1 MGSFAGSVVRRLA
14 GSSTLLYNAVPSMR
28 SYRRW
33 LPLLLLALACFGTAD
48 SYALFAQVQKK
59 GAAPAPTPTFVNV
72 AAAAGLRFIHWNGAS
87 PEKYV
92 LETMGSGAA
101 FLDYD
106 NDGWLDIY
114 LVNGG
119 GVPGHPPPAPVRNA
133 LYRNKG
139 DGTFVDVT
147 SQAGVGG
154 NGHYGMGVAAAD
166 YDNDGWTDL
175 FVTTFGRNMLYHNR
189 GDGTFAE
196 VTERAGVAGGGWSTS
211 AAFFDYDKDG
221 RLDLFVARYVDYSFE
236 RNVTCG
242 DPARGIRAY
251 CHPDI
256 YDGLTSLL
264 YHNNGDGTFTNVS
277 QAAGIASQI
286 GKGLGV
292 VAADFDGDGWIDL
305 YVANDSVR
313 NFLFHN
319 QGNGTFKE
327 IGITSGVALDE
338 GGRPQAGM
346 GTAAGD
352 YDGDGRLD
360 IIVTNLDREYN
371 ALYRNSG
378 AFFADTSFPTGFAP
392 PSLPL
397 VGWGTGFFDYD
408 NDGDLDILVVTG
420 HVIDNID
427 KFRAGQTY
435 PQAKLLFEN
444 LGDRFREVAAR
455 HGAALTKPE
464 VSRGAAFGDY
474 DNDGDVDV
482 LVLNLS
488 GSPTL
493 LRNDGGNRSHWLS
506 LTLEGT
512 KSPRQGIGATIHC
525 QVGGRTLM
533 RYVAGGGS
541 YLSASDYRIHIGLGP
556 AERAQRVE
564 IRWPSGATEVLE
576 NLAAGKFYRIR
587 EGSGIVDTRPPATP
601 LSKGE

>member
-1 MGSFAGSVVRRLA
+1 MRFARR
-14 GSSTLLYNAVPSMR
+14 
-28 SYRRW
+28 
-33 LPLLLLALACFGTAD
+33 PLLLTLLALMCVSTAR
-48 SYALFAQVQKK
+48 SLLSAGLEQK
-59 GAAPAPTPTFVNV
+59 GAGRAPRIAFTNV
-72 AAAAGLRFIHWNGAS
+72 APAAGLRFTHWNGAS

-101 FLDYD
+101 FLDYN

-119 GVPGHPPPAPVRNA
+119 GVPGHPPPGPVRHA

-147 SQAGVGG
+147 GQAGVGG

-175 FVTTFGRNMLYHNR
+175 YVTTFGRNILYRNR
-189 GDGTFAE
+189 GDGTFAD
-196 VTERAGVAGGGWSTS
+196 VTESAGVAAGGWSSS
-211 AAFFDYDKDG
+211 AAFLDFDRDG
-221 RLDLFVARYVDYSFE
+221 RLDLFVARYVDYAFD

-264 YHNNGDGTFTNVS
+264 YHNNGDGTFTDVS
-277 QAAGIASQI
+277 RAAGIAGHI

-292 VAADFDGDGWIDL
+292 VAADFDADGWIDL

-313 NFLFHN
+313 NFLFRN

-371 ALYRNSG
+371 ALYRNAGS
-378 AFFADTSFPTGFAP
+378 FFADTSFPTGFAP

-397 VGWGTGFFDYD
+397 VGWGTGFFDFD

-444 LGDRFREVAAR
+444 LGDRFREVAASR
-455 HGAALTKPE
+455 GAALTKPE

-482 LVLNLS
+482 LVSNLG

-493 LRNDGGNRSHWLS
+493 LRNDGGNRNRNRWIVLA
-506 LTLEGT
+506 LEGT
-512 KSPRQGIGATIHC
+512 KSPRQPIGSQVRC
-525 QVGGRTLM
+525 QVGGRVLT
-533 RYVAGGGS
+533 RYLAGGGS
-541 YLSASDYRIHIGLGP
+541 YLSSSDSRIHIGLGQ
-556 AERAQRVE
+556 AERVQRIE
-564 IRWPSGATEVLE
+564 IRWPSGATETLE
-576 NLAAGKFYRIR
+576 NLAAGKFYKIR
-587 EGSGIVDTRPPATP
+587 EGQGVVDGGAPSEARPR
-601 LSKGE
+601 GE

>member
-1 MGSFAGSVVRRLA
+1 MRFPRREAILF
-14 GSSTLLYNAVPSMR
+14 
-28 SYRRW
+28 
-33 LPLLLLALACFGTAD
+33 LLALACLGTAG
-48 SYALFAQVQKK
+48 SGRLFAQVQKK
-59 GAAPAPTPTFVNV
+59 SAAPPSPQSFANV
-72 AAAAGLRFIHWNGAS
+72 AAAAGLRWTHYNGAS

-101 FLDYD
+101 FLDYN

-119 GVPGHPPPAPVRNA
+119 GVPGHAPPAPVRNA
-133 LYRNKG
+133 LYRNQG

-147 SQAGVGG
+147 AQAGVGG
-154 NGHYGMGVAAAD
+154 NGRYGMGVAAAD

-175 FVTTFGRNMLYHNR
+175 FVTTFGRNILYRNR
-189 GDGTFAE
+189 GDGAFAD
-196 VTERAGVAGGGWSTS
+196 VTEKAGVAGGGWSSS
-211 AAFFDYDKDG
+211 AAFFDYDRDG
-221 RLDLFVARYVDYSFE
+221 RLDLFVARYVDYAFE
-236 RNVTCG
+236 RNVICG

-256 YDGLTSLL
+256 YDGVSSLL
-264 YHNNGDGTFTNVS
+264 YHNNGDGTFS
-277 QAAGIASQI
+277 DASKSAGIAAII
-286 GKGLGV
+286 GKVLGV
-292 VAADFDGDGWIDL
+292 VAADFDADGWIDI

-313 NFLFHN
+313 NFLFRN

-327 IGITSGVALDE
+327 IGIASGVALDE

-408 NDGDLDILVVTG
+408 NDGDLDILVATG
-420 HVIDNID
+420 HVIDNIE

-482 LVLNLS
+482 LVLNLG

-493 LRNDGGNRSHWLS
+493 LRNNGGNRGRWLS

-512 KSPRQGIGATIHC
+512 KSPRQAIGTLVRC
-525 QVGGRTLM
+525 QVGGRTLT
-533 RYVAGGGS
+533 RFLAGGGS
-541 YLSASDYRIHIGLGP
+541 YLSASDTRVHIGLGRAAR
-556 AERAQRVE
+556 AERIE
-564 IRWPSGATEVLE
+564 IRWPSGATEVVE

-587 EGSGIVDTRPPATP
+587 EGAGVVETLPPAARV
-601 LSKGE
+601 KVE

>member
-1 MGSFAGSVVRRLA
+1 MSQFVV
-14 GSSTLLYNAVPSMR
+14 
-28 SYRRW
+28 
-33 LPLLLLALACFGTAD
+33 LLLALSCVF
-48 SYALFAQVQKK
+48 
-59 GAAPAPTPTFVNV
+59 APTAGAQNSAVGRGVTFVN
-72 AAAAGLRFIHWNGAS
+72 AAALAGLRWTHYNGAS

-101 FLDYD
+101 FLDYN

-119 GVPGHPPPAPVRNA
+119 GVPGHPPAAPVRNA
-133 LYRNKG
+133 LYRNRG
-139 DGTFVDVT
+139 DGTFVEAT
-147 SQAGVGG
+147 AAAGVGG
-154 NGHYGMGVAAAD
+154 NGHYGMAVAAGD

-175 FVTTFGRNMLYHNR
+175 YVTAFGRNVLYRNR
-189 GDGTFAE
+189 GDGTFEDA
-196 VTERAGVAGGGWSTS
+196 TERAGVAGSGWSSS
-211 AAFFDYDKDG
+211 AAWLDYDRDG
-221 RLDLFVARYVDYSFE
+221 RLDLFVARYVDYAFE
-236 RNVTCG
+236 RNVICG

-256 YDGLTSLL
+256 YDGVTSLL
-264 YHNNGDGTFTNVS
+264 YHNNGDGTFS
-277 QAAGIASQI
+277 DASKSSGIASQI

-313 NFLFHN
+313 NFLFRN
-319 QGNGTFKE
+319 QGKGTFKE
-327 IGITSGVALDE
+327 IGIASGVALDE

-371 ALYRNSG
+371 ALYRNAG
-378 AFFADTSFPTGFAP
+378 AFFADMSFPTGFAP
-392 PSLPL
+392 PSIPL
-397 VGWGTGFFDYD
+397 VGWGTEFFDFD
-408 NDGDLDILVVTG
+408 NDGDLDILVANG
-420 HVIDNID
+420 HVIDNIE

-455 HGAALTKPE
+455 HGAALAKPE

-482 LVLNLS
+482 LVLNLGGAPS
-488 GSPTL
+488 L
-493 LRNDGGNRSHWLS
+493 LRNDGGNRNNWLS
-506 LTLEGT
+506 LALEGT
-512 KSPRQGIGATIHC
+512 KSPRQAVGALVRV
-525 QVGGRTLM
+525 QVGARTLT

-541 YLSASDYRIHIGLGP
+541 YLSASDTRVHLGLGRAAR
-556 AERAQRVE
+556 AERIE
-564 IRWPSGATEVLE
+564 IRWPSGASEVLE
-576 NLAAGKFYRIR
+576 NVAAGKFYRVR
-587 EGSGIVDTRPPATP
+587 EGSGIVNARAPAAAKA
-601 LSKGE
+601 KGE

>member
-1 MGSFAGSVVRRLA
+1 M
-14 GSSTLLYNAVPSMR
+14 
-28 SYRRW
+28 
-33 LPLLLLALACFGTAD
+33 LLLGLGCGLAPSAA
-48 SYALFAQVQKK
+48 AQKS
-59 GAAPAPTPTFVNV
+59 AAPRAVTFVNE
-72 AAAAGLRFIHWNGAS
+72 AAAGLRFTHWNGAS

-101 FLDYD
+101 FLDYN

-119 GVPGHPPPAPVRNA
+119 GVPGHAPPAPVRNA

-147 SQAGVGG
+147 TQAGVGG
-154 NGHYGMGVAAAD
+154 NGHYGMGVASAD

-175 FVTTFGRNMLYHNR
+175 FVTTFGRNILYRNR
-189 GDGTFAE
+189 GDGTFADA
-196 VTERAGVAGGGWSTS
+196 TEKAGVPGGGWSSS
-211 AAFFDYDKDG
+211 AAFFDYDRDG
-221 RLDLFVARYVDYSFE
+221 RLDLFVARYVDYAFE
-236 RNVTCG
+236 RNVICG

-256 YDGLTSLL
+256 YDGVSSLL
-264 YHNNGDGTFTNVS
+264 YHNNGDGTFTDVS
-277 QAAGIASQI
+277 QAAGIAAQI

-292 VAADFDGDGWIDL
+292 VTADFNADGWADI

-313 NFLFHN
+313 NFLFRN

-327 IGITSGVALDE
+327 IGIASGVALDE

-360 IIVTNLDREYN
+360 IIATNLDREYN
-371 ALYRNSG
+371 ALYRNAG

-420 HVIDNID
+420 HVIDNIE

-482 LVLNLS
+482 LVLNLG

-493 LRNDGGNRSHWLS
+493 LRNNGGNRSRWLS

-512 KSPRQGIGATIHC
+512 KSSRQAIGALVRC
-525 QVGGRTLM
+525 QVGGRTLT
-533 RYVAGGGS
+533 RVVAGGGS
-541 YLSASDYRIHIGLGP
+541 YLSASDTRIHIGLGQAAR
-556 AERAQRVE
+556 AERVE
-564 IRWPSGATEVLE
+564 IRWPSGATEVVE
-576 NLAAGKFYRIR
+576 KLAAGKFYRIR
-587 EGSGIVDTRPPATP
+587 EGSGVVETLPPAARV
-601 LSKGE
+601 KGE

>member
-1 MGSFAGSVVRRLA
+1 MH
-14 GSSTLLYNAVPSMR
+14 Y
-28 SYRRW
+28 
-33 LPLLLLALACFGTAD
+33 
-48 SYALFAQVQKK
+48 
-59 GAAPAPTPTFVNV
+59 
-72 AAAAGLRFIHWNGAS
+72 NGAS

-101 FLDYD
+101 FIDYN

-119 GVPGHPPPAPVRNA
+119 GVPGHTPAAPVRNA
-133 LYRNKG
+133 LYRNRG

-147 SQAGVGG
+147 AQAGVGG
-154 NGHYGMGVAAAD
+154 NGHYGMGVAAGD

-175 FVTTFGRNMLYHNR
+175 YVTTFGRNILYRNR
-189 GDGTFAE
+189 GDGTFEDA
-196 VTERAGVAGGGWSTS
+196 TERAGVAGGGWSSS
-211 AAFFDYDKDG
+211 AAWLDYDRDG
-221 RLDLFVARYVDYSFE
+221 RLDLFVARYVDYAFE
-236 RNVTCG
+236 RNVICG

-251 CHPDI
+251 CHLDI
-256 YDGLTSLL
+256 YDGTTSLL
-264 YHNNGDGTFTNVS
+264 YHNNGDGTFTDVS
-277 QAAGIASQI
+277 KASGIASQI

-292 VAADFDGDGWIDL
+292 VAADFDGDGWIDI

-327 IGITSGVALDE
+327 IGIASGVALDE

-371 ALYRNSG
+371 ALYRNAG

-408 NDGDLDILVVTG
+408 NDGDLDILVVNG
-420 HVIDNID
+420 HVIDNIE

-444 LGDRFREVAAR
+444 LGDRFREVAAQ
-455 HGAALTKPE
+455 HGAVLTKPE

-482 LVLNLS
+482 LVLNL
-488 GSPTL
+488 GGAPTL
-493 LRNDGGNRSHWLS
+493 LRNDDGNRGNWLS
-506 LTLEGT
+506 LALEGV
-512 KSPRQGIGATIHC
+512 KSPRQAVGALVRV
-525 QVGGRTLM
+525 QVGGRTLT

-541 YLSASDYRIHIGLGP
+541 YLSASDTRVHVGLGRAAR
-556 AERAQRVE
+556 AERIE
-564 IRWPSGATEVLE
+564 IRWPSGAIETLE
-576 NLAAGKFYRIR
+576 NVAAGKFYRVR
-587 EGSGIVDTRPPATP
+587 EGSGIVDARPPAAAAKP
-601 LSKGE
+601 KAE

>member
-1 MGSFAGSVVRRLA
+1 MRFPRRRA
-14 GSSTLLYNAVPSMR
+14 IV
-28 SYRRW
+28 
-33 LPLLLLALACFGTAD
+33 LLLALACFVTAGGD
-48 SYALFAQVQKK
+48 WLFAQPQRRS
-59 GAAPAPTPTFVNV
+59 ATPLSSQNFANV
-72 AAAAGLRFIHWNGAS
+72 ATTAGLRFAHYNGAS

-101 FLDYD
+101 FLDYN

-119 GVPGHPPPAPVRNA
+119 GVPGHAPPAPVRNA

-147 SQAGVGG
+147 TQAGVGG
-154 NGHYGMGVAAAD
+154 NGLYGMGVAAAD
-166 YDNDGWTDL
+166 YDNDGWADL
-175 FVTTFGRNMLYHNR
+175 FVTTFGRNILYRNR
-189 GDGTFAE
+189 GDGTFAD
-196 VTERAGVAGGGWSTS
+196 VTEKAGVAGGGWSTS
-211 AAFFDYDKDG
+211 AAFLDYDRDG
-221 RLDLFVARYVDYSFE
+221 RLDLFVARYVDYTFE
-236 RNVTCG
+236 RNVICG

-256 YDGLTSLL
+256 YDGVSSVL
-264 YHNNGDGTFTNVS
+264 YHNNGDGTFTDVS
-277 QAAGIASQI
+277 KASGITSQI

-292 VAADFDGDGWIDL
+292 VAADLDADGWIDI

-313 NFLFHN
+313 NFLFRN
-319 QGNGTFKE
+319 LGNGTFKE
-327 IGITSGVALDE
+327 IGIASGVALDE

-360 IIVTNLDREYN
+360 IIVTNLDQEYN
-371 ALYRNSG
+371 ALYKNSG

-397 VGWGTGFFDYD
+397 VGWGTGFFDFD

-420 HVIDNID
+420 HVIDNIE

-444 LGDRFREVAAR
+444 LGDRFREVATR

-482 LVLNLS
+482 LVLNLPQS
-488 GSPTL
+488 LCRRTW
-493 LRNDGGNRSHWLS
+493 RSSQSRRVNISS
-506 LTLEGT
+506 LTASSVSFKPEYSPNTRFLEMRT
-512 KSPRQGIGATIHC
+512 QDFTYCRPISHRRTRKSG
-525 QVGGRTLM
+525 
-533 RYVAGGGS
+533 
-541 YLSASDYRIHIGLGP
+541 
-556 AERAQRVE
+556 
-564 IRWPSGATEVLE
+564 
-576 NLAAGKFYRIR
+576 
-587 EGSGIVDTRPPATP
+587 
-601 LSKGE
+601 